1 MASRVIQ
8 VDNARAMPICDV
20 RTSICLTVVLVYYK
34 DQWRSQY
41 GATAPPDCQGPLRK
55 FVQIPESDYIFV
67 VVKVGGRLTGSLRL
81 LRTDTDPLCLCFLL
95 FKLTFVRLSLLNV
108 YDFNVLDVIRIMP
121 LAYSIIQP
129 FA

>member
-41 GATAPPDCQGPLRK
+41 GANGATAPPDCQGPLLEIRANPGIRLY
-55 FVQIPESDYIFV
+55 FYSGE
-67 VVKVGGRLTGSLRL
+67 GGWQANGFTPV
-81 LRTDTDPLCLCFLL
+81 TED
-95 FKLTFVRLSLLNV
+95 
-108 YDFNVLDVIRIMP
+108 
-121 LAYSIIQP
+121 
-129 FA
+129 

>member
-41 GATAPPDCQGPLRK
+41 GATAPPDCQGPLLEIRANPGIRLY
-55 FVQIPESDYIFV
+55 FYSGEG
-67 VVKVGGRLTGSLRL
+67 GGRLTGSLWL

-108 YDFNVLDVIRIMP
+108 YDFNVLDVIRGMP